1 MSRVGEDRS
10 KIRRPTLFESFVGF
24 AIGIPNHLS
33 KQIGNECSKLA
44 DGERFLSSG
53 DSNDQLQ
60 HGNGDGPR
68 RASTERRHLISNGWK
83 TNGATKP
90 TPRRPLSS
98 DEDVKEQIRS
108 SAGVPLFG
116 LDVLSS
122 AAYDP
127 GAALTILIPR
137 DLAGVAYTISIGLT
151 VIVPLSIV
159 YLSYRQTIAA
169 YPTGGGSYIV
179 ASANLGQRVGVFA
192 GAALMIDYILSVAVG
207 ISAGVGAMVSAIPS
221 LEPA

>member
-1 MSRVGEDRS
+1 MNALNWQMESGFSARE
-10 KIRRPTLFESFVGF
+10 IPTT
-24 AIGIPNHLS
+24 N
-33 KQIGNECSKLA
+33 CSA
-44 DGERFLSSG
+44 EMATAT
-53 DSNDQLQ
+53 
-60 HGNGDGPR
+60 R
-68 RASTERRHLISNGWK
+68 RASTERRQLISNGWK

-90 TPRRPLSS
+90 TPRRPISS
-98 DEDVKEQIRS
+98 DEDVKKQIRS
-108 SAGVPLFG
+108 SADVPVFG
-116 LDVLSS
+116 LDALSS
-122 AAYDP
+122 AAYGP

-137 DLAGVAYTISIGLT
+137 GLAGVAYTISIGLT
-151 VIVPLSIV
+151 VIVLLSIV

-207 ISAGVGAMVSAIPS
+207 ISAGVGAIVSAIPS